1 MAVHGGMV
9 QRQRT
14 PRSRFV
20 AMLGIT
26 WSPAG
31 KLAGGLVRKR
41 LQIAIWR
48 QAPSLA
54 RICAWTFTFTLHL
67 LAIGYVWQVTQMVP
81 QLQGPSAITVAVY
94 LRDEPPP
101 PRPQSAPNAVDQPER
116 RVPQAPMA
124 EPVAAQAVVSAFEPA
139 PEPVDLPEPVS
150 LSRRIEQTRSEVAAE
165 IAREQAPQRRA
176 FQGRSLDAM
185 LPDAGNGKLPGFRP
199 RTGATPS
206 DAMSGLAK
214 LLSRGVPT
222 AATDPDAPT
231 DLLTEGWEAAHH
243 GSDLAACELQYEELD
258 ADLRRQMCGEVR
270 PPE

>member
-1 MAVHGGMV
+1 
-9 QRQRT
+9 
-14 PRSRFV
+14 
-20 AMLGIT
+20 MLAAT

-31 KLAGGLVRKR
+31 KWVGGLVRKR
-41 LQIAIWR
+41 LQFAIR
-48 QAPSLA
+48 RHAPSLA
-54 RICAWTFTFTLHL
+54 RICAWTFTFTVHL
-67 LAIGYVWQVTQMVP
+67 LAFGYVWRVTQTVP
-81 QLQGPSAITVAVY
+81 QLQGPSALTVAVY

-101 PRPQSAPNAVDQPER
+101 QRPQPEAPSIPTPAAETPAAPTAASRPESIAVAVPE
-116 RVPQAPMA
+116 PP
-124 EPVAAQAVVSAFEPA
+124 PA
-139 PEPVDLPEPVS
+139 PVDLPEPVS
-150 LSRRIEQTRSEVAAE
+150 LSRRIEQTRTEVAAE
-165 IAREQAPQRRA
+165 IAREQAPKRRA

-206 DAMSGLAK
+206 DAMRGLEK

>member
-1 MAVHGGMV
+1 
-9 QRQRT
+9 
-14 PRSRFV
+14 
-20 AMLGIT
+20 MLAAT

-31 KLAGGLVRKR
+31 STAGGRVRKR
-41 LQIAIWR
+41 VQIAIGR
-48 QAPSLA
+48 HAQSLA
-54 RICAWTFTFTLHL
+54 RICAWTFTFTVHL
-67 LAIGYVWQVTQMVP
+67 LAIGYVWRVTQVVP
-81 QLQGPSAITVAVY
+81 QLQGPSALTVAVY

-101 PRPQSAPNAVDQPER
+101 QRPQPAAPPIPTPAAEAAAATRIAARPVSIADAVPE
-116 RVPQAPMA
+116 PP
-124 EPVAAQAVVSAFEPA
+124 

-150 LSRRIEQTRSEVAAE
+150 LSRRIEQTRTEVAAE

-185 LPDAGNGKLPGFRP
+185 VPDAGNGKLPGFRP

-206 DAMSGLAK
+206 DAMRGLAN

-231 DLLTEGWEAAHH
+231 DLLTEGWEAKHH

-258 ADLRRQMCGEVR
+258 PDMRRQMCGEVR